1 MRPFRVLTAT
11 AAPLLRDNIDTD
23 VIIRIE
29 KLVGVTDHR
38 ELGRWCFGALRYL
51 PNGSEN
57 PEFVLNQTPYRG
69 SEILLAG
76 ANFGCGSSREGAVWA
91 MMQIGL
97 KAVLASS
104 FGEIFYNNCFQNGM
118 LPVTLIRS
126 SIEEIASELEPNAGG
141 RSVKVDL
148 ERQLVVSP
156 RGKEYSFQI
165 PGLRREALLEGLD
178 DIGVTLK
185 REATIAAHQERDRKL
200 RPWIYETVEVQATVE
215 ADHNHHRHRSH

>member
-1 MRPFRVLTAT
+1 MKPFRVLTAA

-29 KLVGVTDHR
+29 KLVGMRDHS

-51 PNGSEN
+51 PDGSDN
-57 PEFVLNQTPYRG
+57 PEFVLNKTPYRG

-97 KAVLASS
+97 KAVLAPS
-104 FGEIFYNNCFQNGM
+104 FGEIFYNNCFQNGV
-118 LPVTLIRS
+118 LPVVLVRS
-126 SIEEIASELEPNAGG
+126 EIDEIASELESNSGS
-141 RSVKVDL
+141 RSVTVDL
-148 ERQLVVSP
+148 ERQRVLSP
-156 RGKEYSFQI
+156 WGKEYSFEI

-178 DIGVTLK
+178 DIGLSLK
-185 REATIAAHQERDRKL
+185 REAAIAVHQERDRKL
-200 RPWIYETVEVQATVE
+200 RPWIYETVEVQ
-215 ADHNHHRHRSH
+215 S

>member
-1 MRPFRVLTAT
+1 MKPFRVLTAT

-29 KLVGVTDHR
+29 KLVGMTDHS
-38 ELGRWCFGALRYL
+38 ELRRWCFGALRYL
-51 PNGSEN
+51 PDGSEN
-57 PEFVLNQTPYRG
+57 PEFVLNRAPYRG
-69 SEILLAG
+69 SEVLLAG

-97 KAVLASS
+97 KAVLAPS

-118 LPVTLIRS
+118 LPVVLVRN
-126 SIEEIASELEPNAGG
+126 SIEEIASELGLDPA
-141 RSVKVDL
+141 RRLMTVDL
-148 ERQLVVSP
+148 ERQRVVSP
-156 RGKEYSFQI
+156 RGKEYPFQI

-185 REATIAAHQERDRKL
+185 REAMIAAHQERDRKL
-200 RPWIYETVEVQATVE
+200 RPWIYETMEMW
-215 ADHNHHRHRSH
+215 

>member
-1 MRPFRVLTAT
+1 MKPFRILAAT

-23 VIIRIE
+23 IIIRIE
-29 KLVGVTDHR
+29 KLVGMTDHS

-51 PNGSEN
+51 PDGSEN

-97 KAVLASS
+97 KVVLAPS

-118 LPVTLIRS
+118 LPVVLDRG
-126 SIEEIASELEPNAGG
+126 SIEEIARELEPDAAR
-141 RSVKVDL
+141 RSVTVDL
-148 ERQLVVSP
+148 ERRSVLSP
-156 RGKEYSFQI
+156 RGKEYAFEV
-165 PGLRREALLEGLD
+165 PELRREALLEGLD
-178 DIGVTLK
+178 DLGLTLK
-185 REATIAAHQERDRKL
+185 REAVIAAHEKRDRGL
-200 RPWIYETVEVQATVE
+200 RPWIYQTVEVP
-215 ADHNHHRHRSH
+215 